1 MNRLHVEAFAKI
13 RLFTFSL
20 IGIVNMPEQL
30 GLVQI
35 QHNSTDENHLNIGLK
50 LSLKE

>member
-13 RLFTFSL
+13 RLFTFLL
-20 IGIVNMPEQL
+20 IVIVNMPEQL

-35 QHNSTDENHLNIGLK
+35 QHNQLMKTILILD
-50 LSLKE
+50 